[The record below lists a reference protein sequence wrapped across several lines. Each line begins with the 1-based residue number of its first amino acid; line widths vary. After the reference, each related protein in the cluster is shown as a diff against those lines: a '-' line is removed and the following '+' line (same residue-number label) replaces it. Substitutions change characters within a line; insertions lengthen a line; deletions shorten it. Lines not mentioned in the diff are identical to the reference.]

1 MKILSKYL
9 LIIFIGL
16 VLVGTFFTLK
26 TDSIFARELE
36 IHYPTLP
43 GGQAAPT
50 TDADHAAYL
59 SYLFYFAIESVGII
73 AFVILVYGG
82 VAYLVSAGSVTKMKS
97 ARTKIY
103 GGLFG
108 IMIVLGSYLIIRTI
122 NPSLVGITDEPLIPS
137 HGICLYSQPDV
148 DTGKQDLFCIQESTP
163 EIILPAGFEIDF
175 IEIESPEEEL
185 SAIFIFPEYN
195 YDGGVFESYQ
205 TMINWQPFNTNEKV
219 RQEFFHNPKSIYFD
233 EIISGLVLFPA
244 ENFPTRECNINFN
257 DYPDNLPLPIGIG
270 SSDLGLFNDRTESLR
285 FRFTYDNADDWL
297 SSHPDEILDCYSPD
311 IYWGGVFHT
320 KTGGEGQCDIVYEG
334 KEMLYEGTEH
344 LSRTEKSILPKCTPI
359 DDLDIEPNRI
369 RSVDVF
375 ARQFS
380 EELKGGVTFC
390 QNLDFATDVDGTG
403 CHTISAAEIQNGD
416 EYFWEEEISYP
427 WNGLERIY
435 SVRVDG
441 SYWVVLNNDLL
452 YNDDESA
459 GADCQ
464 VFRESTTDLKS
475 SSILRGTVAFR
486 PKVKRISIIPVL
498 EQAPSIEL

>member
-1 MKILSKYL
+1 MRTFSKHL
-9 LIIFIGL
+9 FIIFVCL
-16 VLVGTFFTLK
+16 VLIGTFFTLK
-26 TDSIFARELE
+26 TDSLFARELE

-43 GGQAAPT
+43 GGQAAPS

-82 VAYLVSAGSVTKMKS
+82 VSYLISGGSVTKMKN

-108 IMIVLGSYLIIRTI
+108 VMIVLGSYLVVQTI

-137 HGICLYSQPDV
+137 HGICLYSKPDI
-148 DTGKQDLFCIQESTP
+148 DTGKQDLFCIQESTS
-163 EIILPAGFEIDF
+163 EIILPANFEIDF
-175 IEIESPEEEL
+175 VELESPKEEL
-185 SAIFIFPEYN
+185 SAVYLFPEYN
-195 YDGGVFESYQ
+195 YAGGSFQTITNNSSNEDGK
-205 TMINWQPFNTNEKV
+205 I
-219 RQEFFHNPKSIYFD
+219 RQEFFYNPKSIYFD
-233 EIISGLVLFPA
+233 EIISGLTLFPA
-244 ENFPTRECNINFN
+244 EDFGSCGINFE
-257 DYPDNLPLPIGIG
+257 DYPDNLPLSVGIG
-270 SSDLGLFNDRTESLR
+270 SSDLGLFNDRTESLH
-285 FRFTYDNADDWL
+285 FRFTYNNTEDWL
-297 SSHPDEILDCYSPD
+297 SSHDAGTLDYYSPD
-311 IYWGGVFHT
+311 FYWGGVFHT
-320 KTGGEGQCDIVYEG
+320 KTGGEGQCGIIHEG
-334 KEMLYEGTEH
+334 KV
-344 LSRTEKSILPKCTPI
+344 LSIPRLPLGSGLSTDYILPDCTLV
-359 DDLDIEPNRI
+359 DDLGVEPSRI

-390 QNLDFATDVDGTG
+390 QNLDFATDISGAG
-403 CHTISAAEIQNGD
+403 CHTISAAEIQNGH

-435 SVRVDG
+435 SVKIDG

-452 YNDDESA
+452 YNNAENA

-464 VFRESTTDLKS
+464 VFRNSTTDLKS

-486 PKVKRISIIPVL
+486 PKVKRISIIPVI

>member
-16 VLVGTFFTLK
+16 VLVGTFFILK
-26 TDSIFARELE
+26 TESISARELE

-43 GGQAAPT
+43 GGQVAPT

-82 VAYLVSAGSVTKMKS
+82 VSYLVSAGSVTKMKS

-108 IMIVLGSYLIIRTI
+108 IMIVLGSYLVVRTI
-122 NPSLVGITDEPLIPS
+122 NPNLVGITDEPLIPS

-163 EIILPAGFEIDF
+163 EIILPVGFEIDF
-175 IEIESPEEEL
+175 VEIESPKEEL
-185 SAIFIFPEYN
+185 SAIFLFPEYN
-195 YDGGVFESYQ
+195 YAGGSFQTIRNNFVDENGKTRQDFSY
-205 TMINWQPFNTNEKV
+205 
-219 RQEFFHNPKSIYFD
+219 NPKSIYFD
-233 EIISGLVLFPA
+233 EVISGLVLFPT
-244 ENFPTRECNINFN
+244 ENCRMDFD

-285 FRFTYDNADDWL
+285 FRFTYDNAEDWL
-297 SSHPDEILDCYSPD
+297 SNHTVGTLDYYSPD

-320 KTGGEGQCDIVYEG
+320 KTGGEGQCGIVYEG
-334 KEMLYEGTEH
+334 TTIDTHNIPISEGVIANYTV
-344 LSRTEKSILPKCTPI
+344 IPKCTATNS
-359 DDLDIEPNRI
+359 LDIEPSRI

-380 EELKGGVTFC
+380 EELRGGVTFC

-403 CHTISAAEIQNGD
+403 CHTISAAEIQNGH

-435 SVRVDG
+435 SVKVDG

-452 YNDDESA
+452 YNDDENA

-464 VFRESTTDLKS
+464 VFKDSTTDLKS

-486 PKVKRISIIPVL
+486 PKVKRISIIPVV